1 MNLDQ
6 TTLVHGHAASSLRW
20 LESILPGLT
29 LVAIITA
36 AAYGLRQVPG
46 LSGLSPMISAIFIGI
61 AFASFTTVPAAAKP
75 GVALFGKGMLRLAIV
90 LLGFQLTLGQLGE
103 VGLVRMLAICALV
116 ATTFVATL
124 GLGRLL
130 GINPG
135 LARLLAAGT
144 SICGASAIAAANAV
158 RRTDDEDVAYAVACI
173 TVFGT
178 ISMLV
183 YPLLGQMAQLS
194 PADYGFWAGSSIHEV
209 AQVVAAG
216 FQHGDV
222 AGEQSVVVKLSRV
235 ILLAPLL
242 IAMSALSADRS
253 DGAAGKLSFSQIIPT
268 FVIGFVACM
277 VINTVGIVPP
287 PLKALIVEITPVMLA
302 AALGALGLGTRF
314 SAVRARGVRPLLVA
328 ALASVFISAASFLLL
343 RTIL

>member
-1 MNLDQ
+1 MNLDH
-6 TTLVHGHAASSLRW
+6 TTIARGPAASPLRR
-20 LESILPGLT
+20 LEAILPGLT
-29 LVAIITA
+29 LVAIVTA

-61 AFASFTTVPAAAKP
+61 AFASFTTVPAAARP

-90 LLGFQLTLGQLGE
+90 LLGFQLTLGQVGE
-103 VGLVRMLAICALV
+103 VGLTRMLGICALV
-116 ATTFVATL
+116 AATFLATL
-124 GLGRLL
+124 ALGRLF

-158 RRTDDEDVAYAVACI
+158 QRTNDEDVAYAVACI

-178 ISMLV
+178 IAMLA
-183 YPLLGQMAQLS
+183 YPLLGQAAGLS

-242 IAMSALSADRS
+242 IAMSAFSASRAGDV
-253 DGAAGKLSFSQIIPT
+253 AGKMTLSQIVPT

-277 VINTVGIVPP
+277 ILNTFGVVPAQLKAAIVGI
-287 PLKALIVEITPVMLA
+287 TPIMLA
-302 AALGALGLGTRF
+302 AALGALGLGTHF
-314 SAVRARGVRPLLVA
+314 GAVRARGVRPLLVA
-328 ALASVFISAASFLLL
+328 ALASIFISAASFVLL

>member
-1 MNLDQ
+1 LNLDQ
-6 TTLVHGHAASSLRW
+6 TTLAHGHAASSLRW

-124 GLGRLL
+124 ALGRLL

-235 ILLAPLL
+235 VLLAPLL
-242 IAMSALSADRS
+242 IAMSALSANRAD
-253 DGAAGKLSFSQIIPT
+253 AAGKLSFSQIIPT

-314 SAVRARGVRPLLVA
+314 SAVRARGARPLLVA